1 MIREGNERGAPS
13 ASRLCG
19 VSGLLRF
26 VQREEKGSAL
36 VETALSM
43 VVFLTVLIGLFQ
55 LTLALY
61 TYHFISDAARE
72 ATRYAIVRG
81 SSCINLPDCNAT
93 STQIQTYVQNL
104 PYPIFNRSNM
114 TVTTTWPTT
123 GFSCTPN
130 AAPNCNNPGNLVK
143 IVVTYPYSLNIP
155 FWPSATLN
163 ISSTSEMYIS
173 Q

>member
-1 MIREGNERGAPS
+1 MMGKGTRQFSLSTSRWSGDFHLLEAGLREERGA
-13 ASRLCG
+13 
-19 VSGLLRF
+19 
-26 VQREEKGSAL
+26 AL
-36 VETALSM
+36 VETALSL

-55 LTLALY
+55 MTLMLY

-81 SSCINLPDCNAT
+81 SNCVDLPDCNAT
-93 STQIQTYVQNL
+93 ATQIQTYVQNL

-123 GFSCTPN
+123 GNACTPHI
-130 AAPNCNNPGNLVK
+130 APDCNNPGNLVK

-155 FWPSATLN
+155 FWSGATLN